1 MLICFDA
8 GHGLSTAGKRCLKSI
23 DPNETREWVL
33 NSRIATKAQNL
44 LADYNCT
51 TMRVDDITGAVD
63 VDLTKRVAAANNAK
77 ATCYVS
83 IHANAGA
90 NGTSAGGIVV
100 YIHPVHQN
108 MSEVLQKA
116 VYENLIKTTGLRGNR
131 SNPMAEANFKVL
143 RETTMPAVLCE
154 CGFMDSTIDTPI
166 ILTEEFADRAA
177 RGIVDGLVEA
187 YKLEKIK
194 MGAETWYTE
203 VDGVQDFSIP
213 VSEFRIELIDRD
225 KTECGANYSNA
236 GFFGWYGADP
246 EYTLPAGSLI
256 ADFTATDER
265 TKKSVEDRGS
275 ISDGKMRFDAH
286 GFNYENPFYNK
297 AVTVFGI
304 KDGIASISE
313 VNELPDFDYAVAGIP
328 VIRDSKM
335 CTYDFAV
342 AQGWGASSLRAT
354 WHKFIGLR
362 GDGRIHL
369 LNIETTSGN
378 LLTTSEVLQKVKSFG
393 FQDLI
398 KLDGGGSFYDESDV
412 GVHTTGGTRRICSII
427 RFSKVVRYTPPE
439 VEPVDEDYLKWK
451 SYMDRYM
458 AELRKLPPS
467 NWAGPF
473 IEDAIA
479 HGITSDGAYPQ
490 ALATREEVITMCNA
504 AYNAV
509 TKS

>member
-1 MLICFDA
+1 MLICLDA
-8 GHGLSTAGKRCLKSI
+8 GHGLDTAGKRCMKAI

-33 NSRIATKAQNL
+33 NSRIATKVQNL

-51 TMRVDDITGAVD
+51 TMRVDDITGEID

-100 YIHPVHQN
+100 YIHPVHQS

-166 ILTEEFADRAA
+166 ILTEEFADQAA

-194 MGAETWYTE
+194 MGAETWYSE
-203 VDGVQDFSIP
+203 VGDVQDFSIP
-213 VSEFRIELIDRD
+213 VSEFRLELIDRD
-225 KTECGANYSNA
+225 KTECGSNYGNA
-236 GFFGWYGADP
+236 GFFGWFGADP

-265 TKKSVEDRGS
+265 TRTSVEERGS
-275 ISDGKMRFDAH
+275 IENGKMRFDSY
-286 GFNYENPFYNK
+286 GFNYENPLYNK

-304 KDGIASISE
+304 KDGVASISE
-313 VNELPDFDYAVAGIP
+313 VKELPDFDYAVAGVP

-335 CTYDFAV
+335 CTLDFAL
-342 AQGWGASSLRAT
+342 AQGWDTSSLRAT

-362 GDGRIHL
+362 GDGRIHM
-369 LNIETTSGN
+369 LNIKTTSEN
-378 LLTTSEVLQKVKSFG
+378 LLTTSEVIQKVKSFG

-412 GVHTTGGTRRICSII
+412 GVHTTGGDRRICSII
-427 RFSKVVRYTPPE
+427 RFSKVVRYMPPE
-439 VEPVDEDYLKWK
+439 VEPEDEDYLKWK
-451 SYMDRYM
+451 EYMKRYM
-458 AELRKLPPS
+458 SELSQEPAS
-467 NWAGPF
+467 DWAVPF
-473 IEDAIA
+473 IEEAKSK
-479 HGITSDGAYPQ
+479 GITDGLRPH
-490 ALATREEVITMCNA
+490 ALISREEAITMCNA
-504 AYNAV
+504 ASKV
-509 TKS
+509 

>member
-1 MLICFDA
+1 MLICIDA
-8 GHGLSTAGKRCLKSI
+8 GHGLNTAGKRCLKSI

-33 NSRIATKAQNL
+33 NSRIATKVQNL
-44 LADYNCT
+44 LSSYNCV
-51 TMRVDDITGAVD
+51 TMRVDDLTGAID

-77 ATCYVS
+77 ATCYIS

-100 YIHPVHQN
+100 YIHPVHQD

-116 VYENLIKTTGLRGNR
+116 VYENLIKTTNLRGNR

-143 RETTMPAVLCE
+143 RETTMPAILCE
-154 CGFMDSTIDTPI
+154 CGFMDSITDTPI
-166 ILTEEFADRAA
+166 ILTEDFAQKAA
-177 RGIVDGLVEA
+177 EGIVNGLVEV

-213 VSEFRIELIDRD
+213 VSEFRLELIDRE
-225 KTECGANYSNA
+225 KSECGTNYGNA
-236 GFFGWYGADP
+236 GYFGRFGSDP

-256 ADFTATDER
+256 ADFAATDER
-265 TKKSVEDRGS
+265 TKASVEERGS
-275 ISDGKMRFDAH
+275 IIDGKMKFDA
-286 GFNYENPFYNK
+286 FCFDYENPFYNK

-304 KDGIASISE
+304 KDGVASISE
-313 VNELPDFDYAVAGIP
+313 VNKLPDFDYAVAGIP
-328 VIRDSKM
+328 IIRDSKM
-335 CTYDFAV
+335 CTSEFAL
-342 AQGWGASSLRAT
+342 AQGWDKSSLRAT

-369 LNIETTSGN
+369 LNIKTTSDN

-427 RFSKVVRYTPPE
+427 RFSKVIRYTPPE
-439 VEPVDEDYLKWK
+439 VESEDEEYLKWK
-451 SYMDRYM
+451 KYMDQYM
-458 AELRKLPPS
+458 VDLRKLPAS
-467 NWAGPF
+467 TWAGSF
-473 IEDAIA
+473 IAEAIEK
-479 HGITSDGAYPQ
+479 GITSDGAYPK
-490 ALATREEVITMCNA
+490 AFATREEVITMCNA
-504 AYNAV
+504 AYKAAS
-509 TKS
+509 KS